1 MRLAAIGVIAAA
13 VVGGGAVGALPMSSP
28 VTMRPA
34 ADIVD
39 AGKLYNS
46 AQKKFAAGQVTE
58 GLTDL
63 AAAVKAIGNDADS
76 LALQAIWSDQVD
88 DTATRDSALG
98 KLSTLNAA
106 AAATARNAIA
116 GIAAAAALVPDTAP
130 ESAGAKTAIVVSGSG
145 AGAAELVK
153 RAAAARSQAGVAATS
168 PIVVSGTAGEVAA
181 IRKWLVSN
189 GIAPRRITVDDK
201 APSVVVSAQ
210 NVAGLLSGRGLSDVV
225 LVSSPSE
232 IRRAAADFATTGL
245 TVAATV
251 TTATQLAQYRTPL
264 ARDQQQSL
272 RLEATRAAKIPA
284 TKAEGIQLPGGLP
297 DTGPGLLTDIGGKIL
312 GSLMTGSK
320 G

>member
-1 MRLAAIGVIAAA
+1 
-13 VVGGGAVGALPMSSP
+13 
-28 VTMRPA
+28 MRPA

-63 AAAVKAIGNDADS
+63 AAAVKAIGNDADA

-98 KLSTLNAA
+98 KLSTVNAT

-116 GIAAAAALVPDTAP
+116 GVTAAAVLVPDTVP
-130 ESAGAKTAIVVSGSG
+130 KSAGEKTAIVVSGSG
-145 AGAAELVK
+145 GGTAELVK
-153 RAAAARSQAGVAATS
+153 RAAAAKGQAGAAATS
-168 PIVVSGTAGEVAA
+168 PIVVSGTAGEVAT

-189 GIAPRRITVDDK
+189 GIAPRRITVDDT
-201 APSVVVSAQ
+201 ASSIVASARA
-210 NVAGLLSGRGLSDVV
+210 VAGLLSARGLSDVV

-232 IRRAAADFATTGL
+232 IRRAAADFATAGLAVTGTL
-245 TVAATV
+245 
-251 TTATQLAQYRTPL
+251 TTATELERYRPALTK
-264 ARDQQQSL
+264 DQQQPL
-272 RLEATRAAKIPA
+272 RLEATRVAKIPA
-284 TKAEGIQLPGGLP
+284 TKTEGIQLPGGLP

-312 GSLMTGSK
+312 GSLTTGST